1 MATRGGPSGWRELS
15 RLWSASAQGILPG
28 LSALD
33 FHLKRR
39 RDACISSRTD
49 LFNSNLKTVPG
60 DSPNSAPPPR
70 PRPPTILAAGLLLAA
85 LALVVLYTGRRAFLS
100 PVALVVVAAIGMAA
114 LLLQLRLRGDLRA
127 TLQASTVRGR
137 LWLNGVGV
145 LFAVG
150 AVFADVLH
158 LDAAFMLVAALAA
171 VVAFA
176 VSGILVL
183 SALRKHHS

>member
-1 MATRGGPSGWRELS
+1 VPENS
-15 RLWSASAQGILPG
+15 PKP
-28 LSALD
+28 AL
-33 FHLKRR
+33 
-39 RDACISSRTD
+39 T
-49 LFNSNLKTVPG
+49 PQ
-60 DSPNSAPPPR
+60 PR
-70 PRPPTILAAGLLLAA
+70 SPTIFAAGLLLAA
-85 LALVVLYTGRRAFLS
+85 LALVVLYTSRRAFLS

-127 TLQASTVRGR
+127 SIQASTVRGP

-145 LFAVG
+145 LFAVA

-158 LDAAFMLVAALAA
+158 LNPALMLVAALAA

-176 VSGILVL
+176 VGGILVL